1 MLKDKS
7 VLMWCIKLTTPVP
20 YVRRVKL
27 TSSVIPVMPSD
38 SKKWEDY
45 FLKIYDTAL
54 SSMLDK
60 LKSSYEQEHSKKLKR
75 RNREVV
81 DRYLTKL
88 RNILSS
94 SSMTQEEISK
104 ALVPCNS
111 HFISIIREA
120 LKTVNS

>member
-1 MLKDKS
+1 
-7 VLMWCIKLTTPVP
+7 MWCIKLTTAVP
-20 YVRRVKL
+20 YVRHVKL
-27 TSSVIPVMPSD
+27 TSGVIPVMPSD
-38 SKKWEDY
+38 SEKWDDY
-45 FLKIYDTAL
+45 LLKIYDIAL

-60 LKSSYEQEHSKKLKR
+60 LKASYEQEHSKELKR

-81 DRYLTKL
+81 DLYLTKL

-111 HFISIIREA
+111 GFINIIRSA
-120 LKTVNS
+120 LKRTI